1 MIKIGICDDEQI
13 VRELLK
19 QKVEICLK
27 EAGVRADILFFQRGQ
42 ELLETEEDLDILFLD
57 IEMPEMDGIEAGK
70 KLRQKGND
78 CKIIVAT
85 SMVERFKEAF
95 YIDAFRFVTKPFE
108 MEEIREALF
117 ALLETWHETDKIEV
131 WWKRNPQIISQQDI
145 SFIRA
150 IGGEVELFIKGK
162 KYRKD
167 ITLTD
172 LERELSEALFFRISR
187 QYIVNLG
194 EITEQKANMVKVAGE
209 TLKVSVRKQKD
220 SEKAYLRY
228 KLRG

>member
-19 QKVEICLK
+19 QKVEICLR
-27 EAGVRADILFFQRGQ
+27 EAGVQADILFFQRGQ

-70 KLRQKGND
+70 KLRQKGNN

-108 MEEIREALF
+108 MEEIREALREAF
-117 ALLETWHETDKIEV
+117 IAAGGNQIIEV
-131 WWKRNPQIISQQDI
+131 YKNREKYNILCRDI
-145 SFIRA
+145 LYIEATESS
-150 IGGEVELFIKGK
+150 VEFMLKDG
-162 KYRKD
+162 KYRKESS
-167 ITLTD
+167 LTE
-172 LERELSEALFFRISR
+172 LEKKLEGNTFFRINR
-187 QYIVNLG
+187 QCIVNIAQIEHYEKGVILING
-194 EITEQKANMVKVAGE
+194 DTK
-209 TLKVSVRKQKD
+209 KVSQRKKKEFQNAYR
-220 SEKAYLRY
+220 EYKA
-228 KLRG
+228 

>member
-1 MIKIGICDDEQI
+1 MLKIGICDDEQI
-13 VRELLK
+13 VSEILK
-19 QKVEICLK
+19 RKVEICLR
-27 EAGVRADILFFQRGQ
+27 EAGVQAEITLFSQGQ
-42 ELLETEEDLDILFLD
+42 DLFETGEDLDILFLD
-57 IEMPEMDGIEAGK
+57 IEMPEMDGIEVGK

-108 MEEIREALF
+108 MEEIR
-117 ALLETWHETDKIEV
+117 
-131 WWKRNPQIISQQDI
+131 
-145 SFIRA
+145 A

-172 LERELSEALFFRISR
+172 LERELSETLFFRISR

-220 SEKAYLRY
+220 FEKAYLRY

>member
-19 QKVEICLK
+19 QKVEICLR

-42 ELLETEEDLDILFLD
+42 ELLETEEDLDILFFD

-70 KLRQKGND
+70 KLRQKGNN

-108 MEEIREALF
+108 MEEIREALREAF
-117 ALLETWHETDKIEV
+117 IAAGGNQTIEV
-131 WWKRNPQIISQQDI
+131 YKNREKYNILCRDI
-145 SFIRA
+145 LYIEATESS
-150 IGGEVELFIKGK
+150 VEFMLKDG
-162 KYRKD
+162 KYRKESS
-167 ITLTD
+167 LTE
-172 LERELSEALFFRISR
+172 LEKKLEGNTFFRINR
-187 QYIVNLG
+187 QCIVNIAQIEHYEKGVILING
-194 EITEQKANMVKVAGE
+194 DAK
-209 TLKVSVRKQKD
+209 KVSQRKKKEFQNAYR
-220 SEKAYLRY
+220 EYKA
-228 KLRG
+228 

>member
-13 VRELLK
+13 VREILK
-19 QKVEICLK
+19 QKVEICLR

-70 KLRQKGND
+70 KLRQKGNN

-108 MEEIREALF
+108 MEEIREALREAF
-117 ALLETWHETDKIEV
+117 IAAGGNQTIEV
-131 WWKRNPQIISQQDI
+131 YKNREKYNILCRDI
-145 SFIRA
+145 LYIEATESS
-150 IGGEVELFIKGK
+150 VEFMLKDG
-162 KYRKD
+162 KYRKESS
-167 ITLTD
+167 LTE
-172 LERELSEALFFRISR
+172 LEKKLEGNTFFRINR
-187 QYIVNLG
+187 QCIVNIAQIEHYEKGVILING
-194 EITEQKANMVKVAGE
+194 DAK
-209 TLKVSVRKQKD
+209 KVSQRKKKEFQNAYR
-220 SEKAYLRY
+220 EYKA
-228 KLRG
+228 

>member
-13 VRELLK
+13 VREILK
-19 QKVEICLK
+19 QKVEICLR

-70 KLRQKGND
+70 KLRQKGNN

-108 MEEIREALF
+108 MEEIREALREAF
-117 ALLETWHETDKIEV
+117 IAAGGNQTIEV
-131 WWKRNPQIISQQDI
+131 YKNREKYNILCRDI
-145 SFIRA
+145 LYIEATESS
-150 IGGEVELFIKGK
+150 VEFMLKDG
-162 KYRKD
+162 KYRKESS
-167 ITLTD
+167 LTE
-172 LERELSEALFFRISR
+172 LEKKLEGNTFFRINR
-187 QYIVNLG
+187 QCIVNIAQIEHYEKGVILING
-194 EITEQKANMVKVAGE
+194 DTK
-209 TLKVSVRKQKD
+209 KVSQRKKKEFQNAYR
-220 SEKAYLRY
+220 EYKA
-228 KLRG
+228 

>member
-1 MIKIGICDDEQI
+1 MLKIGICDDEQI
-13 VRELLK
+13 VSEILK
-19 QKVEICLK
+19 RKVEICLR
-27 EAGVRADILFFQRGQ
+27 EAGVQAEITLFSQGQ
-42 ELLETEEDLDILFLD
+42 DLLETGEDLDILFLD
-57 IEMPEMDGIEAGK
+57 IEMPEMDGIEVGK

-78 CKIIVAT
+78 FKIIVAT

-108 MEEIREALF
+108 MEEIR
-117 ALLETWHETDKIEV
+117 
-131 WWKRNPQIISQQDI
+131 
-145 SFIRA
+145 A

-172 LERELSEALFFRISR
+172 LERELSETLFFRISR
-187 QYIVNLG
+187 QYIVDLG

-220 SEKAYLRY
+220 FEKAYLRY

>member
-19 QKVEICLK
+19 QKVEICLR

-70 KLRQKGND
+70 KLRQKGNN

-117 ALLETWHETDKIEV
+117 TLLETWHETDKIEV

-167 ITLTD
+167 ITLTG

-194 EITEQKANMVKVAGE
+194 EITEQKANIVKVAGE
-209 TLKVSVRKQKD
+209 TLKISVRKQKD
-220 SEKAYLRY
+220 FEKAYLRY

>member
-13 VRELLK
+13 VREILK
-19 QKVEICLK
+19 QKVEICLR

-70 KLRQKGND
+70 KLRQKGNN

-108 MEEIREALF
+108 MEEIREALREAF
-117 ALLETWHETDKIEV
+117 IAAGGNQTIEAY
-131 WWKRNPQIISQQDI
+131 KNREKYNILCRDI
-145 SFIRA
+145 LYIEATESS
-150 IGGEVELFIKGK
+150 VEFMLKDG
-162 KYRKD
+162 KYRKESS
-167 ITLTD
+167 LTE
-172 LERELSEALFFRISR
+172 LEKKLEGNTFFRINR
-187 QYIVNLG
+187 QCIVNMAQIEHYEKGVILING
-194 EITEQKANMVKVAGE
+194 DTK
-209 TLKVSVRKQKD
+209 KVSQRKKKEFQNAYR
-220 SEKAYLRY
+220 EYKA
-228 KLRG
+228 

>member
-13 VRELLK
+13 VREILK
-19 QKVEICLK
+19 QKVEICLR

-70 KLRQKGND
+70 KLRQKGNN

-172 LERELSEALFFRISR
+172 LERELSEALFFES
-187 QYIVNLG
+187 
-194 EITEQKANMVKVAGE
+194 AGS
-209 TLKVSVRKQKD
+209 T
-220 SEKAYLRY
+220 
-228 KLRG
+228 

>member
-19 QKVEICLK
+19 QKVEICLR

-70 KLRQKGND
+70 KLRQKGNN

-167 ITLTD
+167 ITLTG

-194 EITEQKANMVKVAGE
+194 EITEQKANIVKVAGE
-209 TLKVSVRKQKD
+209 TLKISVRKQKD
-220 SEKAYLRY
+220 FEKAYLRY

>member
-19 QKVEICLK
+19 QKVEICLR

-70 KLRQKGND
+70 KLRQKGNN

-108 MEEIREALF
+108 MEEIREALR
-117 ALLETWHETDKIEV
+117 ETFIAAGGNQTIEV
-131 WWKRNPQIISQQDI
+131 YKNREKYNILCRDI
-145 SFIRA
+145 LYIEATESS
-150 IGGEVELFIKGK
+150 VEFMLKDG
-162 KYRKD
+162 KYRKESS
-167 ITLTD
+167 LTE
-172 LERELSEALFFRISR
+172 LEKKLEGNTFFRINR
-187 QYIVNLG
+187 QCIVNIAQIEHYEKGVILING
-194 EITEQKANMVKVAGE
+194 DAK
-209 TLKVSVRKQKD
+209 KVSQRKKKEFQNAYR
-220 SEKAYLRY
+220 EYKA
-228 KLRG
+228 

>member
-19 QKVEICLK
+19 QKVEICLR

-70 KLRQKGND
+70 KLRQKGNN

-108 MEEIREALF
+108 MEEIREALREAF
-117 ALLETWHETDKIEV
+117 IAAGGNQTIEV
-131 WWKRNPQIISQQDI
+131 YKNREKYNILCRDI
-145 SFIRA
+145 LYIEATESS
-150 IGGEVELFIKGK
+150 VEFMLKDG
-162 KYRKD
+162 KYRKESS
-167 ITLTD
+167 LTE
-172 LERELSEALFFRISR
+172 LEKKLEGNTFFRINR
-187 QYIVNLG
+187 QCIVNIAQIEHYEKGVILING
-194 EITEQKANMVKVAGE
+194 DAK
-209 TLKVSVRKQKD
+209 KVSQRKKKEFQNAYR
-220 SEKAYLRY
+220 EYKA
-228 KLRG
+228 

>member
-1 MIKIGICDDEQI
+1 MLKIGICDDEQI
-13 VRELLK
+13 VSEILK
-19 QKVEICLK
+19 RKVEICLR
-27 EAGVRADILFFQRGQ
+27 EAGVQAEITLFSQGQ
-42 ELLETEEDLDILFLD
+42 DLLETGEDLDILFLD
-57 IEMPEMDGIEAGK
+57 IEMPEMDGIEVGK

-108 MEEIREALF
+108 MEEIR
-117 ALLETWHETDKIEV
+117 
-131 WWKRNPQIISQQDI
+131 
-145 SFIRA
+145 A

-172 LERELSEALFFRISR
+172 LERELSETLFFRISR

-220 SEKAYLRY
+220 FEKAYLRY